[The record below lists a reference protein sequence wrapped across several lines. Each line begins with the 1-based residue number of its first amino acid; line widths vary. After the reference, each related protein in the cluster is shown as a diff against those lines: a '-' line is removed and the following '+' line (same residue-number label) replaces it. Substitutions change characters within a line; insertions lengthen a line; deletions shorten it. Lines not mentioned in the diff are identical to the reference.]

1 MMLGKRVLLGTP
13 SSLLSARAVAVGSK
27 ASQTNTFLHQMVSL
41 RISYPSG
48 ADDDEVLRI
57 DSADQ
62 PAGSG
67 GGHQGGDHKGVV
79 REGRPEHQGG

>member
-41 RISYPSG
+41 CKILSKCR
-48 ADDDEVLRI
+48 
-57 DSADQ
+57 
-62 PAGSG
+62 
-67 GGHQGGDHKGVV
+67 
-79 REGRPEHQGG
+79 